1 MARVPVLHPRFP
13 SIPAEHRPGTL
24 RFLERLDRARGALDE
39 AQRAIVA
46 EHVIRLGE
54 RGRNP
59 ANTGNIEDLF
69 FHTLEDTGDACRA
82 FAQALADSAKVVP
95 LPADAPLFPALRT
108 ADGRRSFHRV
118 GDLDHLA
125 PGDVMLICHTMV
137 AYGDEEMWQAARAF
151 VAATDGEMSEEE
163 VDRQVHRMAV
173 QSQHLPS
180 SAFVMGRARGF
191 SIECQPMYERAGYD
205 EATWRNAQRFYDV
218 CSQFDPD
225 WSMAFRNGVV
235 PASPEW
241 VKWRADYLESRAH
254 LPPEL
259 QYQLSSDTL
268 TNFLEGTL
276 ESGKWTDASVQFGGV
291 TRVEDVPVN
300 VARIVNQ
307 YVAEH
312 VALHDRPAEE
322 LIEACAAPL
331 LRWGIGFIGGQAQ
344 VVSLSP
350 EKQRQL
356 EEQFASAQARFRS
369 TQPVA
374 SDPSR

>member
-1 MARVPVLHPRFP
+1 MHPRLP
-13 SIPAEHRPGTL
+13 SIPDEHRPGTV
-24 RFLERLDRARGALDE
+24 RFLERLHRARSGLTE
-39 AQRAIVA
+39 AQRSIVA

-69 FHTLEDTGDACRA
+69 FHTLAETQDPCRA

-95 LPADAPLFPALRT
+95 LPEDAALFPYLRT
-108 ADGRRSFHRV
+108 IDGRKSFRRV
-118 GDLDHLA
+118 GELSPMA
-125 PGDVMLICHTMV
+125 PGDIMLVSHTMV
-137 AYGDEEMWQAARAF
+137 AYGDPEMWRSAQAF
-151 VAATDGEMSEEE
+151 VAAGAEPLSESEIE
-163 VDRQVHRMAV
+163 AQVYKMAV

-191 SIECQPMYERAGYD
+191 TIECQPMYERAGYD
-205 EATWRNAQRFYDV
+205 DATWTNAQRFYDI
-218 CSQFDPD
+218 CSRFDPD
-225 WSMAFRNGVV
+225 WSMAFRTGTV
-235 PASPEW
+235 PASSAW
-241 VKWRADYLESRAH
+241 ISWRKQYLDTRSR
-254 LPPEL
+254 LPDEL

-312 VALHDRPAEE
+312 VALHDRPAQE
-322 LIEACAAPL
+322 LIDACSASL
-331 LRWGIGFIGGQAQ
+331 LRWGIGFVGGRAE
-344 VVSLSP
+344 VVTLSP
-350 EKQRQL
+350 EKRRQL
-356 EEQFASAQARFRS
+356 EAQFASARARFQS
-369 TQPVA
+369 QPVA

>member
-1 MARVPVLHPRFP
+1 MHPRFS

-24 RFLERLDRARGALDE
+24 RFLERLDRARGVLDE

-95 LPADAPLFPALRT
+95 LPAEAPLFPALRT
-108 ADGRRSFHRV
+108 VDGARSFHRV
-118 GDLDHLA
+118 GDLSHLA
-125 PGDVMLICHTMV
+125 PGDVMLISHTMV
-137 AYGDEEMWQAARAF
+137 AYGDAEMWRSARAF
-151 VAATDGEMSEEE
+151 VAATRTGLDEEE
-163 VDRQVHRMAV
+163 LERQVYRMAV

-205 EATWRNAQRFYDV
+205 ESMGRNAQRFYDV
-218 CSQFDPD
+218 CSRFQPEWTD
-225 WSMAFRNGVV
+225 AFRGGVV

-241 VKWRADYLESRAH
+241 MAWREEYLETRAH

-291 TRVEDVPVN
+291 SRVEDVPVN

-307 YVAEH
+307 YMAEH

-322 LIEACAAPL
+322 LIDACAASL
-331 LRWGIGFIGGQAQ
+331 LRWGIGFVGGQAQ
-344 VVSLSP
+344 VVTLSP
-350 EKQRQL
+350 EKRRQL
-356 EEQFASAQARFRS
+356 EEQFASALARFRS
-369 TQPVA
+369 AQPVA
-374 SDPSR
+374 SDPAR